1 MMNGSSEIHV
11 KTGLMRLVWILIQQI
26 YTITVMFVLP
36 KTSWPLNNKVA
47 GAARRF
53 SKEAEI

>member
-1 MMNGSSEIHV
+1 
-11 KTGLMRLVWILIQQI
+11 
-26 YTITVMFVLP
+26 MFVLP